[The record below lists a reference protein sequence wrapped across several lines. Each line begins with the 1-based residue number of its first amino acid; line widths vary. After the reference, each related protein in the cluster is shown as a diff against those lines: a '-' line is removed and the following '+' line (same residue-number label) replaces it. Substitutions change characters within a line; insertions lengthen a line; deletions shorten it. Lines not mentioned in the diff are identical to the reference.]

1 MRISFFISSRRRHT
15 RCALVTGVQTCALP
29 IFWVPRSLPAAAA
42 FSTLVVASW
51 VRAAF
56 RWMREHDDMRTL
68 RGSAG
73 ATPVI
78 VIGAGEAGREI
89 IGSMLRDPQS
99 RWRPVAMLDDDPAK
113 KHRRI
118 RNVPVVGNLDRS
130 EERRVGKA
138 CVHTCRSRWST

>member
-1 MRISFFISSRRRHT
+1 MILLG
-15 RCALVTGVQTCALP
+15 AVTMSVGGL
-29 IFWVPRSLPAAAA
+29 IFVVNLFGIWVPRSLPAAAA

-78 VIGAGEAGREI
+78 VIGAGEAGRDI
-89 IGSMLRDPQS
+89 IGPMRRDPQTLCS
-99 RWRPVAMLDDDPAK
+99 PVAMLDGTPATQP
-113 KHRRI
+113 RR
-118 RNVPVVGNLDRS
+118 P
-130 EERRVGKA
+130 
-138 CVHTCRSRWST
+138 

>member
-1 MRISFFISSRRRHT
+1 MILLG
-15 RCALVTGVQTCALP
+15 AVTMSVGGL
-29 IFWVPRSLPAAAA
+29 IFVVNLFGIWVPRSLPAAAA

-89 IGSMLRDPQS
+89 IGSMLRNPQS
-99 RWRPVAMLDDDPAK
+99 RCPPVAMLADDPAK
-113 KHRRI
+113 KHRRTPH
-118 RNVPVVGNLDRS
+118 VPAAGDLAAPDRS
-130 EERRVGKA
+130 RAHQSEPE
-138 CVHTCRSRWST
+138 T

>member
-1 MRISFFISSRRRHT
+1 MILLG
-15 RCALVTGVQTCALP
+15 AVTMSVGGL
-29 IFWVPRSLPAAAA
+29 IFVVNLFGIWVPRSLPAAAA

-78 VIGAGEAGREI
+78 VIGAGEAGRAI
-89 IGSMLRDPQS
+89 ICSMPS
-99 RWRPVAMLDDDPAK
+99 EPPPRWRPVAILDAHPAQQ
-113 KHRRI
+113 HPRI
-118 RNVPVVGNLDRS
+118 SNFPALGNLAATNKGAKRN
-130 EERRVGKA
+130 
-138 CVHTCRSRWST
+138 